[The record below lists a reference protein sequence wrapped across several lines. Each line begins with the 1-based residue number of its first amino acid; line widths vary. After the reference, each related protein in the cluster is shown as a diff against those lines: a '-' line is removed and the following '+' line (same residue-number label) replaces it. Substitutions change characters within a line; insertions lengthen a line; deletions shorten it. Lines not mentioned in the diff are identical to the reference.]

1 VILRDRRTGEV
12 TFDGLRASRAVPC
25 WVCADLH
32 KRQSWCLVD
41 PQRGKCICPRVES
54 SKRIGNAG
62 WLHEREQT
70 GDVRPVPRI
79 RRPPIADQAIDWQVE
94 WQAAVAAERL
104 QSLAGWLSES
114 LALPEAAV
122 GSVAIGNRSG
132 DAAFLMTDADGNA
145 TGLKLRTRSG
155 KKLCALHSRLG
166 VIRAKAFDPALP
178 ALVVTEGESDLMVA
192 AAWGMNAVAR
202 VGCRSCEAIIARMA
216 QGKRTLLIA
225 DNDQAGIEGAKAL
238 AMSCRQAN
246 SIAIVTPP
254 ANIKDLRAWAQRGA
268 TRSDVVWRV
277 KASASTCVR
286 WGGG

>member
-12 TFDGLRASRAVPC
+12 SFEGVRASRAVPC

-70 GDVRPVPRI
+70 GDVRPVPLI
-79 RRPPIADQAIDWQVE
+79 RRPPIPDQAIDWQAE

-104 QSLAGWLSES
+104 QSLTGWLGKT

-122 GSVAIGNRSG
+122 SSVAVGNRNG
-132 DAAFLMTDADGNA
+132 DAAFLMTDADGKA
-145 TGLKLRTRSG
+145 TGLKLRTMSG

-178 ALVVTEGESDLMVA
+178 TLVVTEGESDLMVA
-192 AAWGMNAVAR
+192 ASWGMNAVAR
-202 VGCRSCEAIIARMA
+202 VGCRSCEAIVSRLA
-216 QGKRTLLIA
+216 QGKRALIIA
-225 DNDQAGIEGAKAL
+225 DNDGAGIAGAKAL
-238 AMSCRQAN
+238 AGVCRQAN
-246 SIAIVTPP
+246 RIAIVTPP
-254 ANIKDLRAWAQRGA
+254 ANIKDLRAWALRGA
-268 TRSDVVWRV
+268 TKADVVWRARATEGKV
-277 KASASTCVR
+277 
-286 WGGG
+286 